1 MQVNPE
7 NLQNGQNP
15 QPIKG
20 STLRLTSKGSRLAYF
35 PEDGRYI
42 ETPVFDRYALT
53 AGFTFIG
60 PAIVEERES
69 TLIVG
74 ARGRARVDERLNV
87 IVEFADA

>member
-1 MQVNPE
+1 M
-7 NLQNGQNP
+7 
-15 QPIKG
+15 
-20 STLRLTSKGSRLAYF
+20 
-35 PEDGRYI
+35 
-42 ETPVFDRYALT
+42 FDRYALT

-74 ARGRARVDERLNV
+74 TRGRARVDERLNV